1 MLKTV
6 YAKTKESLKTADKL
20 IITFICLILVALG
33 IMTPAFADTGS
44 KGQIVDD
51 MAGLYLN
58 IEKFSAMI
66 TDSFSNSLSEAMIAD
81 PDAQDAFLI
90 RVDQVSNNNPNRM
103 AMIGNVLGVKGNYT
117 DLSTTTNIFS
127 SGDDQS
133 SRRITL
139 ETVQSWYKNNPEKI
153 KNSAIAQYIV
163 FGSMLNSLGIDEFRD
178 AQGNSDG
185 FRMVVGYTIY
195 ICYILATSA
204 AGIMQAVVDIM
215 DKFNIFAWIHN
226 FMLSGDAGTIA
237 DEANNITSATN
248 MQMVGARTDFMA
260 TVRSVYRAL
269 MDFRWIILG
278 LLIVFLV
285 ASVTVFKS
293 KAYNNAANVQKKVR
307 NLGLRVIIMCISIP
321 LVGMVYTTMI
331 GLVKDGLEATQYRV
345 SDFIFAQFLDYERW
359 TTYEPVNAF
368 AGVNYLNAKYSLNEQ
383 SIEVTWAKNSDG
395 SGFNKDTDEFNGNPL
410 PGKQGSSVNASEFV
424 YIVNYLL
431 YPDALNLKYADIAH
445 TDELYYASN
454 QTINPDKYSDM
465 LDKSKIDPAN
475 NTGKQT
481 LENGYKI
488 ARDLILGYAR
498 GNRVVSDTV
507 NDAYSTALQ
516 KVKDQL
522 LKGKPNDDQ
531 ANKEATTANVE
542 LMSKIFCANASVYD
556 YWSYVGFEDADITDI
571 GGKLPA
577 TYSSNKNDREEDAI
591 KDLKLAIS
599 GVPYFAGDIKG
610 ATLSVSARNSVNGMF
625 LKDKGGLDKAFMQ
638 EVLGLYYQKIVT
650 TYDDRGN
657 QQTGNKHIDLV
668 PMGERYIRGASGST
682 NMPSLGITSN
692 ALKASTFTVTSV
704 GDSYEYVANY
714 TGYGMSPLA
723 IYNFMHS
730 RFSLGTLDIYSPSL
744 TSNSGVSMM
753 HYAITTPFTGIPE
766 IVQLLYTVCILF
778 SIGII
783 GWVFGISL
791 LMSTIVQTIK
801 AFPLI
806 FKLAIGSIQGFVEAL
821 LTVLSIIAE
830 LFVTIMLY
838 VLSIQIIDFL
848 IVAINF
854 ITTSIL
860 DAFVSLDGETLSIAN
875 NLISMLGILWGTFEL
890 IKWRQA
896 ITISIKSMLTHVL
909 NQVFG
914 TSAEMPSG
922 AATGMLQAA
931 AIGGTAAL
939 AAGALADNGTLDDV
953 VNDMTQSGVGSDIS
967 ENLKEGDFQ
976 GAMDNIKDYAAGE
989 YSNGDVR
996 GGNKMDALAAEHGMK
1011 AKRDNDG
1018 NRMYNDKGEA
1028 LYEDLAGNEYTADE
1042 MASAPNAYQELT
1054 EDQQASVDAI
1064 DKDIAEAEEKAAE
1077 AEKNGDTE
1085 EAEKQREKAEELKNQ
1100 RAAFVG
1106 KARSENYQKA
1116 AEAGVADY
1124 ASYEQSL
1131 ADNNDDGSAGYKK
1144 NNIEAAD
1151 IPVEAGKE
1159 LDADGQAAYTAA
1171 QTGDA
1176 ASLHTAGSKYNSH
1189 GLTKEQEAAVDEM
1202 VTNGASEEE
1211 VAAAVD
1217 NFARDNFGENYK
1229 DVVDKINEANGRS
1242 GSYTYGSSDNNDGNA
1257 RTATVHAGTGADGS
1271 MQYGVKDN
1279 NSANGEQVIAVTDK
1293 GNGVD
1298 YTNMTAG
1305 GGEKNTVQT
1314 LDLAESSNDSAA
1326 GYANTYNSTA
1336 AMLVAGGMAISNKS
1350 GGMGS
1355 ANVITVSEMAA
1366 KSSQMEMAEAGVEIN
1381 TMSYGNNSSGDIGT
1395 AMTTAQVRATSVAA
1409 ANGSSYTPLIVT
1421 PLSGISSDAA
1431 EKAGVATYQIA
1442 ENPSGGGSNGSG
1454 GLVMLE
1460 RNGGADV
1467 GPQSINVNYTTTA
1480 SQGAANFD
1488 VTGLNSV
1495 NGDTGSMN
1503 VVLNSNNN
1511 SGGATV
1517 IGQID
1522 NTAPTAYGPVVT
1534 NAGGNSGGYSGGYS
1548 GGNSG
1553 GYSGGNSGGNPGGNS
1568 GGDSGSNSGAFEVN
1582 VNLGSKESNDDK
1594 TIRETVVEKVID
1606 SVEKHLEGS
1615 SDDGTGFDVDNRE

>member
-6 YAKTKESLKTADKL
+6 FAKTKESLKTADKL

-44 KGQIVDD
+44 KGNVINQ

-58 IEKFSAMI
+58 IEEFSAI
-66 TDSFSNSLSEAMIAD
+66 ISDSFSNSMTAAYSDKNARAALLAK
-81 PDAQDAFLI
+81 
-90 RVDQVSNNNPNRM
+90 VDQTNSDNPNRL
-103 AMIGNVLGVKGNYT
+103 AMIGNILGVKGRYT
-117 DLSTTTNIFS
+117 NLDKSTNVFS

-133 SRRITL
+133 SKRLTL
-139 ETVQSWYKNNPEKI
+139 KVVQSWYTDGDKTDTTKVET
-153 KNSAIAQYIV
+153 SAMAQYII
-163 FGSMLNSLGIDEFRD
+163 FGSMLNSLGIDEFRN
-178 AQGNSDG
+178 AQGDADG
-185 FRMVVGYTIY
+185 FRMIAGYAIY
-195 ICYILATSA
+195 ICYILAYSA
-204 AGIMQAVVDIM
+204 AGVMQAVVDVM

-226 FMLSGDAGTIA
+226 FMLSGDAGSIENEAANIA
-237 DEANNITSATN
+237 NATN

-260 TVRSVYRAL
+260 TIRGVYRAL
-269 MDFRWIILG
+269 MDFRWIIFG
-278 LLIVFLV
+278 FLILFLV

-307 NLGLRVIIMCISIP
+307 NLGLRVVIMCISIP
-321 LVGMVYTTMI
+321 LVGMVYTTLI
-331 GLVKDGLEATQYRV
+331 GLVKDGLTKTEYRV

-359 TTYEPVNAF
+359 TVKEPVDAF
-368 AGVNYLNAKYSLNEQ
+368 VGVEFLKTTYSTSDQ
-383 SIEVTWAKNSDG
+383 SISVVWAQNSDG
-395 SGFNKDTDEFNGNPL
+395 NRKDKNNNKININNK
-410 PGKQGSSVNASEFV
+410 GKAVNSSEFV
-424 YIVNYLL
+424 YLVNYLL
-431 YPDALNLKYADIAH
+431 YPQALDKMYSEIAH
-445 TDELYYASN
+445 TDELYYATN
-454 QTINPDKYSDM
+454 QPVNPDKYSDM
-465 LDKSKIDPAN
+465 LNKTLTTT
-475 NTGKQT
+475 NTTIQNPK
-481 LENGYKI
+481 NGYKI

-498 GNRVVSDTV
+498 GNCVVPDTI
-507 NDAYSTALQ
+507 NDAYFNGLQ
-516 KVKDQL
+516 SVTNQLEAKDGDDITVNTTVISKVFAPNASIYDLWSNVGFK
-522 LKGKPNDDQ
+522 KGE
-531 ANKEATTANVE
+531 ANIPPLYKKYEGIRKLDAMGDVE
-542 LMSKIFCANASVYD
+542 L
-556 YWSYVGFEDADITDI
+556 
-571 GGKLPA
+571 KLQG
-577 TYSSNKNDREEDAI
+577 I
-591 KDLKLAIS
+591 
-599 GVPYFAGDIKG
+599 PYFAGDKESGSI
-610 ATLSVSARNSVNGMF
+610 NGIY
-625 LKDKGGLDKAFMQ
+625 KDSIDKSFMK
-638 EVLGLYYQKIVT
+638 EVLGLYYQNKTYVSNT
-650 TYDDRGN
+650 T
-657 QQTGNKHIDLV
+657 TGETKTGVAHMDKGRTIAALSRTNFKDTIADFDS
-668 PMGERYIRGASGST
+668 GKFDSGA
-682 NMPSLGITSN
+682 LC
-692 ALKASTFTVTSV
+692 ADTFKVKPISD
-704 GDSYEYVANY
+704 GAYEYTAIY
-714 TGYGMSPLA
+714 KGFGMSPLA
-723 IYNFMHS
+723 MYNFMHS
-730 RFSLGTLDIYSPSL
+730 RFSLGTVDIYSPSL

-753 HYAITTPFTGIPE
+753 HYSITTPFTGVPE

-791 LMSTIVQTIK
+791 LMSTIVQTLK

-806 FKLAIGSIQGFVEAL
+806 FKLAVGSIQGFVEAL

-854 ITTSIL
+854 ITKSIL
-860 DAFVSLDGETLSIAN
+860 DAFVSLDGETLSIVN

-922 AATGMLQAA
+922 AASGMLQAA
-931 AIGGTAAL
+931 AIGGAAAM

-953 VNDMTQSGVGSDIS
+953 VNDMSQSGVGSDIS

-976 GAMDNIKDYAAGE
+976 GAMDNVKDYAAGK

-996 GGNKMDALAAEHGMK
+996 GGNEMDALAAEHGMR
-1011 AKRDNDG
+1011 AKRDKDG

-1054 EDQQASVDAI
+1054 EDQQASVDAM
-1064 DKDIAEAEEKAAE
+1064 DKEIAEAEEKAAE
-1077 AEKNGDTE
+1077 AEKSGNTE
-1085 EAEKQREKAEELKNQ
+1085 EAEKQRDKANELRNQ

-1106 KARSENYQKA
+1106 KAQTENYQKA

-1131 ADNNDDGSAGYKK
+1131 ADNNDGSAGYKK
-1144 NNIEAAD
+1144 NNVEAAD
-1151 IPVEAGKE
+1151 IPAEAGKD
-1159 LDADGQAAYTAA
+1159 LDADAQAAYTAA
-1171 QTGDA
+1171 RTGDA

-1242 GSYTYGSSDNNDGNA
+1242 GSYTYGSNDNNDGNA

-1314 LDLAESSNDSAA
+1314 LDLAESANDGAS

-1381 TMSYGNNSSGDIGT
+1381 TTSYGNNSSGDVGV
-1395 AMTTAQVRATSVAA
+1395 AMTTAQIRATSAA
-1409 ANGSSYTPLIVT
+1409 AASGSSYTPLIVT

-1431 EKAGVATYQIA
+1431 EKAGVATYQVA
-1442 ENPSGGGSNGSG
+1442 ENPSGGGSSGSG

-1488 VTGLNSV
+1488 LTGLNSV
-1495 NGDTGSMN
+1495 SGDTGSMN
-1503 VVLNSNNN
+1503 VILNSNNN
-1511 SGGATV
+1511 NPGGATV

-1522 NTAPTAYGPVVT
+1522 NTAPTAYGPVV
-1534 NAGGNSGGYSGGYS
+1534 NNGGGNSGGNPGGYS

-1568 GGDSGSNSGAFEVN
+1568 GAFEVN
-1582 VNLGSKESNDDK
+1582 VNLGGKESSDDK
-1594 TIRETVVEKVID
+1594 TVRETVVEKVID